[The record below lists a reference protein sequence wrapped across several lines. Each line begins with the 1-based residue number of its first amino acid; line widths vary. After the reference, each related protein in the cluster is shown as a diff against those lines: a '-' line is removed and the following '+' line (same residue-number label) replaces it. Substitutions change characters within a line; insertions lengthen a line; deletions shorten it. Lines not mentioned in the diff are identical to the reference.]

1 MTIPTTLSR
10 GFPRNQPPL
19 PPFCVQTPAEMS
31 RALCEIGERNP
42 ARLSTHSRFAIFLP
56 HRKTHDVLFISN
68 ARIAS
73 ENSAE
78 LADGNILVSEG
89 KIAAAGPSVGRPEN
103 AREID
108 ARGRIAMPGMFDA
121 HVHFR
126 EPGFEAKENI
136 RSGSEAAINGGV
148 TGVVMMPNTNPAID
162 SGTIATQVLETARRV
177 SRIPIYTSGCVTKG
191 RHGKE
196 LAGIDGMRAAGV
208 RMLTDDGD
216 TTGDPAVLFRAM
228 QYAKEFG
235 MFFASHCE
243 VPELAG
249 PRALNEGVMSY
260 KLGIKGSPACAEEI
274 IIDRDIRLAHATGAH
289 LHIQHVSSKLG
300 METIRWWKQRG
311 DVRVTAEVAP
321 HHLLF
326 TDEDI
331 GDFDTHYKMNP
342 PLRTKAD
349 NEALLEGLLDGTFD
363 IIATDHA
370 PHTPF
375 EKSQD
380 FVSAPNGITGLDT
393 ALVSL
398 HHYFV
403 ATGKLGWDVVIRK
416 FSAEPRRFMGLK
428 TPSISLG
435 SPADFILFD
444 PEKETNFTAEFMK
457 SKSQNTPFLD
467 KTLKGSVDLVILGDE
482 ILLDRENGNA
492 GIPSAF

>member
-1 MTIPTTLSR
+1 MLLIT
-10 GFPRNQPPL
+10 
-19 PPFCVQTPAEMS
+19 
-31 RALCEIGERNP
+31 
-42 ARLSTHSRFAIFLP
+42 
-56 HRKTHDVLFISN
+56 N

-73 ENSAE
+73 ENSAS
-78 LADGNILVSEG
+78 LTGADVLLSEG
-89 KIAAAGPSVGRPEN
+89 KIQKIGKGLAAPEGARVIDAAG
-103 AREID
+103 
-108 ARGRIAMPGMFDA
+108 RILMPGMFDA

-136 RSGSEAAINGGV
+136 ATGSESAINGGI
-148 TGVVMMPNTNPAID
+148 TGVVMMPNTSPAID
-162 SGTIATQVLETARRV
+162 SPQIVNQVLETAKRV
-177 SRIPIYTSGCVTKG
+177 SRIPVYTSGCVTKG

-196 LAGIDGMRAAGV
+196 LAAIDGMRALGV

-216 TTGDPAVLFRAM
+216 TTADPAVLMRAM
-228 QYAKEFG
+228 QYATPFG

-249 PRALNEGVMSY
+249 PRALNEGTVSY
-260 KLGIKGSPACAEEI
+260 QLGIKGSPACAEEI

-289 LHIQHVSSKLG
+289 IHIQHVSSKLG

-311 DVRVTAEVAP
+311 DVKVTAEVAP

-326 TDEDI
+326 ADEDI
-331 GDFDTHYKMNP
+331 GDYDTHYKMNP
-342 PLRTKAD
+342 PLRTRAD
-349 NEALLEGLLDGTFD
+349 NEALLQGLIEGVFD
-363 IIATDHA
+363 LIATDHA

-403 ATGKLGWDVVIRK
+403 ATGKFGWDLVVKRY
-416 FSAEPRRFMGLK
+416 SAEPRRFMGL
-428 TPSISLG
+428 PAVSIEEGQPVDL
-435 SPADFILFD
+435 ILFD
-444 PEKETNFTAEFMK
+444 PEKETTFSKDFMK

-467 KTLKGSVDLVILGDE
+467 KTLKGSVDLVVLGE
-482 ILLDRENGNA
+482 SVLLER
-492 GIPSAF
+492 

>member
-1 MTIPTTLSR
+1 
-10 GFPRNQPPL
+10 
-19 PPFCVQTPAEMS
+19 
-31 RALCEIGERNP
+31 
-42 ARLSTHSRFAIFLP
+42 
-56 HRKTHDVLFISN
+56 
-68 ARIAS
+68 
-73 ENSAE
+73 
-78 LADGNILVSEG
+78 
-89 KIAAAGPSVGRPEN
+89 
-103 AREID
+103 
-108 ARGRIAMPGMFDA
+108 MFDA

-126 EPGFEAKENI
+126 EPGFETKETI
-136 RSGSEAAINGGV
+136 ASGSEAAINGGI

-162 SGTIATQVLETARRV
+162 SGTIVGQVLDIARRTAR
-177 SRIPIYTSGCVTKG
+177 IPVFTSGCVTK
-191 RHGKE
+191 
-196 LAGIDGMRAAGV
+196 AAMARNSPASTACAPLGV
-208 RMLTDDGD
+208 IMLTDDGD
-216 TTGDPAVLFRAM
+216 TTADAAVLMRAM
-228 QYAKEFG
+228 QYATEFG

-249 PRALNEGVMSY
+249 PRALNEGAMSY
-260 KLGIKGSPACAEEI
+260 RLGIKGSPACAEEI

-289 LHIQHVSSKLG
+289 IHIQHVSSKLG

-363 IIATDHA
+363 LIATDHA

-398 HHYFV
+398 HHHFI
-403 ATGKLGWDVVIRK
+403 ATGKFGWDL
-416 FSAEPRRFMGLK
+416 SSNA
-428 TPSISLG
+428 TPPN
-435 SPADFILFD
+435 PA
-444 PEKETNFTAEFMK
+444 A
-457 SKSQNTPFLD
+457 
-467 KTLKGSVDLVILGDE
+467 
-482 ILLDRENGNA
+482 
-492 GIPSAF
+492 